1 MTSLI
6 KQLEID
12 DLTPELQAV
21 FLSNHR
27 HSLETKSLKPK
38 SKILQ
43 VDRGQ
48 YSCQQLAKALVESE
62 QRYILA
68 TQITNDGLWDWELSS
83 NQIYFSP
90 RWKSIL
96 GYSDTEIGNQPED
109 WFALVHQQDLS
120 KLKSSLLAC
129 LSGETP
135 QFEIEYSLRHRNGE
149 YRCMYCRCIAAQD
162 ETQKVIR
169 LIGSQTDITQS
180 KQIKARLHYETCY
193 DRLTGL
199 PNRSLFIQQLEQS
212 LKLSQQKSPCC
223 LAILFVDLDRFKT
236 INDSL
241 GHGIGD
247 RFLVEVANKLKKCLR
262 QQDLVARLGGDE
274 FAILLTQVKNVRIAT
289 EVAYRIQQ
297 ELALPVQIGDRLI
310 SITASVG
317 IAFNNNQ
324 GDYSYSTESLR
335 DAEIA
340 MYQAKA
346 QGKARHAVYEEA
358 MYLQRLQT
366 IQLEQD
372 LRRGIEAQQFELYYQ
387 PIVTL
392 ATNKIVGFEALVR
405 WHHPLKGMISPSEF
419 IPLAEETG
427 LIVPL
432 GWWILREACS
442 QMFYWQQNNPD
453 KANLSISVNISSQ
466 QFSQPYSSYLVAQIL
481 RETGIN
487 PQCLKLEIT
496 ESQVIQDIELAL
508 TTLNKLKQL
517 GVQLSMDDFG
527 TGYSS
532 LSYLHRLPVDI
543 LKIDRSFIMGIELD
557 PSKLELVK
565 TIIKLAEVFNLN
577 VIAEGV
583 ESHLQRDRLLNLEC
597 KYGQGYLFSQ
607 ALPKEIATALIK
619 ASGHKL

>member
-1 MTSLI
+1 ME
-6 KQLEID
+6 QLEID
-12 DLTPELQAV
+12 DLTPEMRAV
-21 FLSNHR
+21 FLTTHR
-27 HSLETKSLKPK
+27 YSLLSESLKPK
-38 SKILQ
+38 SKIVK

-48 YSCQQLAKALVESE
+48 ASYKQLVKALKESE

-68 TQITNDGLWDWELSS
+68 AQITNDGLWDWELSS

-96 GYSDTEIGNQPED
+96 GYSETEIGSHPED
-109 WFALVHQQDLS
+109 WFALVHRQDLS
-120 KLKSSLLAC
+120 RLKGNLFAC
-129 LSGETP
+129 LSGDIP
-135 QFEIEYSLRHRNGE
+135 QFEMEYSLQHRNGE
-149 YRCMYCRCIAAQD
+149 YRCMHCRCIAAQD

-180 KQIKARLHYETCY
+180 KQIEARLHYETCH

-199 PNRSLFIQQLEQS
+199 PNRSLFIQQLE
-212 LKLSQQKSPCC
+212 LNQQKPDCC
-223 LAILFVDLDRFKT
+223 FAILFVDLDRFKT

-241 GHGIGD
+241 GHKIGD

-262 QQDLVARLGGDE
+262 QQDIVARLGGDE
-274 FAILLTQVKNVRIAT
+274 FAILLTQIKNVRVGT
-289 EVAYRIQQ
+289 DVAYRIQQ

-317 IAFNNNQ
+317 IAFNNSRGN
-324 GDYSYSTESLR
+324 YLTESLR

-346 QGKARHAVYEEA
+346 KGKARHAVYEEA
-358 MYLQRLQT
+358 MHLQSLQT

-392 ATNKIVGFEALVR
+392 ATNQIVGFEALVR
-405 WHHPLKGMISPSEF
+405 WHHPLKGMIPPNEF

-481 RETGIN
+481 QETGIN
-487 PQCLKLEIT
+487 PQSLKLEIT
-496 ESQVIQDIELAL
+496 ESQVIKDIELAL
-508 TTLNKLKQL
+508 TTLEKLKQL
-517 GVQLSMDDFG
+517 GIQLSMDDFG

-532 LSYLHRLPVDI
+532 LSYLHRLPVDT
-543 LKIDRSFIMGIELD
+543 LKIDRSFIIGIELD

-565 TIIKLAEVFNLN
+565 TIIKLAEIFNLN
-577 VIAEGV
+577 VIAEGI
-583 ESHLQRDRLLNLEC
+583 ESHLQRDHLLNLEC